1 MFNMI
6 DYKKILI
13 SLAVFLSIAFLAFG
27 FWKICFFLIAHHS
40 IKDIKAYFLER
51 FYDHSVKITIPEGL
65 TLKEI
70 EDKLKTSGLWL
81 EEKKLDQIKVSDFEA
96 KLPKEFL
103 TNVSQDASLEGYLF
117 PDTYIFDLN
126 NSSDQIINK
135 FLDNFIH
142 QVPAEYL
149 TEAKKQKKDFY
160 QILTM
165 ASLLEKEVPDQ
176 NERYIASGILWKR
189 ISNDM
194 YLQVDAAVCYGL
206 TGDISACNHLK
217 YSDFKF
223 DSPYNTYLH
232 KGLPQGPICNP
243 GLEAIKAALYPE
255 KSPYWYYLSDPK
267 TGKTIFSKNLEE
279 HNKAI
284 LKYLR

>member
-1 MFNMI
+1 MI
-6 DYKKILI
+6 DFKKILI
-13 SLAVFLSIAFLAFG
+13 YLLSFLLAAFVAFC
-27 FWKICFFLIAHHS
+27 FWKICFFIIRHPS
-40 IKDIKAYFLER
+40 VSEIKKYLFER

-70 EDKLKTSGLWL
+70 EGKLKTSKLWG
-81 EEKKLDQIKVSDFEA
+81 EEKLDQIRLSDFKEQ
-96 KLPKEFL
+96 LPINFL
-103 TNVSQDASLEGYLF
+103 ENVPENASLEGYLF
-117 PDTYIFDLN
+117 PDTYLFDLD

-142 QVPAEYL
+142 QIPAEYL
-149 TEAKKQKKDFY
+149 EEAKKQKKDFY
-160 QILTM
+160 QILIM

-189 ISNDM
+189 ISSDM

-206 TGDISACNHLK
+206 TGDLSTCSHLK
-217 YSDFKF
+217 YSDLKF

-255 KSPYWYYLSDPK
+255 KSPYWFYLSDPE
-267 TGKTIFSKNLEE
+267 TRKTIFSKDLAE